1 MSQGNGQNG
10 QGDLSERERSTLDR
24 LLEGRSDGFKVKVLD
39 LVVRNGW
46 DVDEPSFQILLAT
59 GQLEVL
65 LSQFPEAFESL
76 FRQLLELQRQ
86 QFVEQKRFLEN
97 QQAAIQDYLRGVEAT
112 GAQLVAGVQEQ
123 VGQLKEFAQG
133 RMVQT
138 RLDMREILALSK
150 AEKEQIQ
157 KELKAQMQVAERQY
171 FKAVEKQARLM
182 VDEAGK
188 IWRMEY
194 WRESLILAAMAS
206 SLVFIIGLF
215 AGVRINQ
222 MYLQADS
229 VYRWGQ
235 RMWFWNQAQYLEC
248 QKQERTTC
256 NFHIQDPDRK

>member
-1 MSQGNGQNG
+1 MSQGNG

-59 GQLEVL
+59 GQMEVL
-65 LSQFPEAFESL
+65 LSQFPEEFEGL

-86 QFVEQKRFLEN
+86 QFVEQRRFLEA
-97 QQAAIQDYLRGVEAT
+97 QGVAIQDYLRGVEAT
-112 GAQLVAGVQEQ
+112 GSQLVAGVKEQ

-133 RMVQT
+133 RLVQT
-138 RLDMREILALSK
+138 RLDMQEILVLSK
-150 AEKEQIQ
+150 AEKEQFQ

-194 WRESLILAAMAS
+194 WRESLILAAFAS

-222 MYLQADS
+222 NFQQADR
-229 VYRWGQ
+229 VYQWGQ

-256 NFHIQDPDRK
+256 NFHIVDPDQK